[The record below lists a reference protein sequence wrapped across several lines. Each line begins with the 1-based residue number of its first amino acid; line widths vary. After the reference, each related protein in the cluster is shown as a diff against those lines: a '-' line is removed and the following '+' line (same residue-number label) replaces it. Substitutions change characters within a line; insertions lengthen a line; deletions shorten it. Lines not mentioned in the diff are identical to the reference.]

1 MTETPEIGTEIPKKA
16 DPYFGG
22 FILETLTIGM
32 YGDSKSAIREYLQ
45 NSFDSLLLA
54 VEKKI
59 TQVGDARIDITMSDT
74 MLVIR
79 DNGLG
84 IGSARAVSVL
94 TSVGASLKDFRSQA
108 GFRGIG
114 RLAGIVFCTNLK
126 FVTKAQGETVQTTV
140 TFNAKQLR
148 QQMSPSHGAKYTLT
162 ELLEKNITAS
172 QSDGHE
178 PGEHFFEVRL
188 EGLVNPPKECLDRS
202 LMSDFVGQVAPVGYR
217 DDFSFAAQILK
228 AGEERRFPSA
238 SQKDATKKSLLD
250 QVRVLIKRGDEVT
263 DVRKPYRNQAAVG
276 KDDVPIYD
284 IKIFD
289 PPSRRWWAW
298 IALKKEPGVY
308 KDDRV
313 RAMRV
318 RMRNIQIDGTELM
331 GKQFSSVEGAASFGR
346 FNDWYAGEIFVDPTF
361 VIPNARRDGFEEDDN
376 WIKMQGELTELCAD
390 LGRQAYDISRRA
402 QLSIRTLARNT
413 KEIEDKGKSIA
424 AAGTDTDKVIELSN
438 AVNKLQR
445 KVGRALRHADLE
457 TSSQLRSLENK
468 LLDVKTRAVR
478 NLGVS
483 QQVDLSEVREQAQLD
498 IISELMAAF
507 RERLDPPTY
516 SMVAKI
522 ASELLGSDDF

>member
-1 MTETPEIGTEIPKKA
+1 MTDTVERGTEIPKKA

-32 YGDSKSAIREYLQ
+32 YGDSRSAIREYLQ
-45 NSFDSLLLA
+45 NSFDSLLQA
-54 VEKKI
+54 IEKKTTAAI
-59 TQVGDARIDITMSDT
+59 EARIDITMSEK

-84 IGSARAVSVL
+84 VDSSRAVSVL

-114 RLAGIVFCTNLK
+114 RLAGIVFCTSLK
-126 FVTKAQGETVQTTV
+126 FITKTQGETIQTTV

-148 QQMSPSHGAKYTLT
+148 QQMSPLHGAKYTLT

-178 PGEHFFEVRL
+178 PGDHFFEVRL
-188 EGLVNPPKECLDRS
+188 EGLINPPQECLDSS

-217 DDFSFAAQILK
+217 DDFSFAPQILK
-228 AGEERRFPSA
+228 AGEERRFAST
-238 SQKDATKKSLLD
+238 SQKDGAKKSLLD
-250 QVRVLIKRGDEVT
+250 QVRVLIRSADEVI
-263 DVRKPYRNQAAVG
+263 DVRKPYRDTATVG
-276 KDDVPIYD
+276 KDHVPISD
-284 IKIFD
+284 IKIYD

-298 IALKKEPGVY
+298 VALKKEPGVY
-308 KDDRV
+308 KDDRI
-313 RAMRV
+313 RAIRV

-331 GKQFSSVEGAASFGR
+331 GQMFSSIEGAASFGR
-346 FNDWYAGEIFVDPTF
+346 FNDWYAGEIFVDPTY

-376 WIKMQGELTELCAD
+376 WEKMQEELTALCAD
-390 LGRQAYDISRRA
+390 LGKQAYEISKQA

-413 KEIEDKGKSIA
+413 KEIEDKGKSIT
-424 AAGTDTDKVIELSN
+424 AGSTDTDKVIELSN

-445 KVGRALRHADLE
+445 KLGRALRHADLE

-478 NLGVS
+478 KLGVS
-483 QQVDLSEVREQAQLD
+483 QQVDLSEVREQAQLE

-507 RERLDPPTY
+507 REKLDPPTY
-516 SMVAKI
+516 SKVAKI
-522 ASELLGSDDF
+522 ASELLGSNDF